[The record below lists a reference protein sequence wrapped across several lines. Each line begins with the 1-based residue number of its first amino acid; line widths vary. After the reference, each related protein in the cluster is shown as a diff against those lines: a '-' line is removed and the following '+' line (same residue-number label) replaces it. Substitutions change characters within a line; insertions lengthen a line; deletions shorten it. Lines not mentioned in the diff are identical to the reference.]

1 MLDLEQLCVAFLA
14 IDRNDVDGATAR
26 FDGLFT
32 EREGPSQTGQVS
44 RKSLRP
50 ASSWPRSA
58 GERDSHSLFPTG
70 EQRCGGGVREQ
81 RSV

>member
-50 ASSWPRSA
+50 ASS
-58 GERDSHSLFPTG
+58 
-70 EQRCGGGVREQ
+70 
-81 RSV
+81 

>member
-50 ASSWPRSA
+50 ASSVAAAESA
-58 GERDSHSLFPTG
+58 SNAAWRAT
-70 EQRCGGGVREQ
+70 VR
-81 RSV
+81 